1 MYFGVGLLLCLFI
14 TCLSEI
20 IWYLTFSVSL
30 TLLSIILSKFM
41 QVAGKKKDSILYR
54 LSSIP
59 LYTISS
65 LSVLLFHGH
74 LGYIHILAII
84 NDAMT
89 AVFSNL
95 N

>member
-1 MYFGVGLLLCLFI
+1 
-14 TCLSEI
+14 
-20 IWYLTFSVSL
+20 
-30 TLLSIILSKFM
+30 M
-41 QVAGKKKDSILYR
+41 QDGKKNSILYR

-59 LYTISS
+59 LYTIST

-84 NDAMT
+84 NNAMM
-89 AVFSNL
+89 AVISNL

>member
-1 MYFGVGLLLCLFI
+1 
-14 TCLSEI
+14 
-20 IWYLTFSVSL
+20 
-30 TLLSIILSKFM
+30 M

-59 LYTISS
+59 LYTTSS

-84 NDAMT
+84 NDALM